1 MLRRRARERRWAAPF
16 ADDLLAGCHQ
26 LFAVFGSEALRLPI
40 TIPID
45 EHGVVLLQPGG
56 PLDAPRVP
64 AAMTVNGHGPD
75 LCAIHIERTD
85 GGPMVIPGLG
95 DAPLPA
101 LDVVVSRQGLDI
113 GPGPLPVDEQVA
125 GALATALLL
134 TIGMKLTK
142 AGAGDRPL
150 SGP

>member
-1 MLRRRARERRWAAPF
+1 MLRRRPPERRWAAAF
-16 ADDLLAGCHQ
+16 ADDLLHGCGR
-26 LFAVFGSEALRLPI
+26 LFTVFGSESLRLPI

-56 PLDAPRVP
+56 PLEAPRVP
-64 AAMTVNGHGPD
+64 ATMTVNRHTSD
-75 LCAIHIERTD
+75 ICAIHIERTD
-85 GGPMVIPGLG
+85 GGPMIIPGLG
-95 DAPLPA
+95 DTPLPG

-134 TIGMKLTK
+134 TIGMKLAK
-142 AGAGDRPL
+142 AGEPAG
-150 SGP
+150 

>member
-1 MLRRRARERRWAAPF
+1 MLRRRHRERRWAAAF
-16 ADDLLAGCHQ
+16 ADDLLRGCSE
-26 LFAVFGSEALRLPI
+26 LFDAYGRYPLQLPI

-56 PLDAPRVP
+56 PLEAPRVP
-64 AAMTVNGHGPD
+64 ATLTVNRHGPD
-75 LCAIHIERTD
+75 ICALRIARTD
-85 GGPMVIPGLG
+85 GGGMVIPGLG
-95 DAPLPA
+95 DDPLPA
-101 LDVVVSRQGLDI
+101 LEVVVNRQGLDI

-142 AGAGDRPL
+142 ARLPPPTDG
-150 SGP
+150 

>member
-1 MLRRRARERRWAAPF
+1 MLRRRLRERRWAAAF
-16 ADDLLAGCHQ
+16 ADDILRGCDE
-26 LFAVFGSEALRLPI
+26 LFALYERDPLSLPI

-45 EHGVVLLQPGG
+45 EQGVVLLQPGG
-56 PLDAPRVP
+56 PLEAPRVP
-64 AAMTVNGHGPD
+64 ATLTVNRHGPD
-75 LCAIHIERTD
+75 IRALRVERTD
-85 GGPMVIPGLG
+85 GRGMVIPGLG

-101 LDVVVSRQGLDI
+101 LEVIVNRQGLDI

-142 AGAGDRPL
+142 ARRPPAA
-150 SGP
+150 SG